1 MTSNNASNINIDAL
15 LVAASGV
22 LAENNARYLG
32 SLDVSAIQLSPKAD
46 RKISDNIN
54 KGTKN
59 YKPPVFYRQ
68 LCKVATILLVICI
81 ATLTLCMSVEAV
93 RAELW
98 KSIVTFFDD
107 HIGIHLEA
115 SDMDTPEIILTK
127 REPSLQP
134 SGTAKTVLVDFPI
147 NYFIMYTTDN
157 TRVVTFQ
164 QTPLTQQPIYTDN
177 DCIISQITINGNNAE
192 LIEYFDS
199 DKCYMILWFDGEY
212 RYMLD
217 SWSETIGVEELVAIA
232 ESVK

>member
-46 RKISDNIN
+46 RKISGNIN

-68 LCKVATILLVICI
+68 LCKVATILLVVCI

-115 SDMDTPEIILTK
+115 NEVEAPEIILTK

-134 SGTAKTVLVDFPI
+134 SGTIKTVLVDFPI
-147 NYFIMYTTDN
+147 CYYVSYTLDDYEIMF
-157 TRVVTFQ
+157 FQ
-164 QTPLTQQPIYTDN
+164 QMPFNEQPTYTDN
-177 DCIISQITINGNNAE
+177 DCVVSEITINGTTAK
-192 LIEYFDS
+192 LVEYLDS
-199 DKCYMILWFDGEY
+199 DMSCIVFWSDGEY
-212 RYMLD
+212 GYMLEC
-217 SWSETIGVEELVAIA
+217 WSDAITLEELIDIA